1 MFFNIGSR
9 VLDNFPVHYQH
20 NNLAINLDSGWK
32 QMLDQHGN
40 LLLYKGYIDNGI
52 LDDYV
57 IEISDQEEP
66 IYNGN
71 FCVIKCFNQ
80 GVYIKTDRLR
90 SFPIWYSATDGITN
104 LTPLDQTVWTDS
116 FVMLTDD
123 LRLIESKFNAIGII
137 ENTYLT
143 LDQVVTQVDTILRDK
158 IKQFA
163 AYNTEPVNVFLSG
176 GIDTML
182 LYSYIKTLNIPHN
195 LIACA
200 HTDFDYFYL
209 KNHDTLAQFW
219 GYKQF
224 HYWDKDCVLLSG
236 APGDEFTV
244 RSPATANMMMKF
256 HGTSIP
262 ELMQQPESCTKLH
275 YLYFSKPAYSELW
288 NNQAETYN
296 SLSDAIR
303 ACLNFNINDW
313 QHWHLGRTISYTPLR
328 DLDIFKT
335 IARLDKHDLIDQVM
349 DSVVQKTLLKNNSPE
364 LLSGLSTQKN
374 SKNSMENLTGILID
388 CV

>member
-1 MFFNIGSR
+1 MFFNIGPTTLS
-9 VLDNFPVHYQH
+9 NFPVHYQH
-20 NNLAINLDSGWK
+20 NNLVINLDSGWK
-32 QMLDQHGN
+32 QTTDQHNN
-40 LLLYKGYIDNGI
+40 LLLYKGYIDNGT

-57 IEISDQEEP
+57 IEISCQEEP
-66 IYNGN
+66 LYNGN
-71 FCVIKCFNQ
+71 FCVLKMFDQ
-80 GVYIKTDRLR
+80 GVTVKTDRLR
-90 SFPIWYSATDGITN
+90 SFPLWYSVTDGITN

-116 FVMLTDD
+116 FVVLADN
-123 LRLIESKFNAIGII
+123 LVLIESKFDAIGSV
-137 ENTYLT
+137 EESYLT
-143 LDQVVTQVDTILRDK
+143 LDQVVEQVDTILYNK

-163 AYNTEPVNVFLSG
+163 KHNSEPINVFLSG

-182 LYSYIKTLNIPHN
+182 LYSYVKRLNIPHN

-200 HTDFDYFYL
+200 HTDYDYFYL
-209 KNHDTLAQFW
+209 KNHDTLSQFW
-219 GYKQF
+219 GYRQF
-224 HYWDKDCVLLSG
+224 HYWDQDCILLSG

-244 RSPATANMMMKF
+244 RSPATANMMMRF

-262 ELMQQPESCTKLH
+262 ELMQQSEHRTALH
-275 YLYFSKPAYSELW
+275 YLYFNKPDYMKMW
-288 NNQAETYN
+288 NNQTETYN

-335 IARLDKHDLIDQVM
+335 IARLGKHDLIDQVM
-349 DSVVQKTLLKNNSPE
+349 DSIVQKTLLKNNAPE
-364 LLSGLSTQKN
+364 LLLGLSAQKN

-388 CV
+388 QM

>member
-1 MFFNIGSR
+1 MFFGIGSC

-20 NNLAINLDSGWK
+20 NNLVINLDSGWE
-32 QMLDQHGN
+32 QMPDQHGN

-57 IEISDQEEP
+57 IEISNQEEP
-66 IYNGN
+66 LHNGN
-71 FCVIKCFNQ
+71 FCVIKCFDQ
-80 GVYIKTDRLR
+80 GVSIKADRLR

-123 LRLIESKFNAIGII
+123 LRLIESKFDAIGTIAD
-137 ENTYLT
+137 TYLS
-143 LDQVVTQVDTILRDK
+143 LDQVVAHVDIILRNK
-158 IKQFA
+158 IKQFT

-219 GYKQF
+219 GYRQF
-224 HYWDKDCVLLSG
+224 HYWNKDCFLLSG

-244 RSPATANMMMKF
+244 RSPATANMMMQF

-262 ELMQQPESCTKLH
+262 ELMQQSEHRTALH
-275 YLYFSKPAYSELW
+275 YLYFNKPDYMKMWSS
-288 NNQAETYN
+288 QHETYT
-296 SLSDAIR
+296 SLSQVIR
-303 ACLNFNINDW
+303 ACLNLNINDW

-335 IARLDKHDLIDQVM
+335 IARLEKHDLIDQVM
-349 DSVVQKTLLKNNSPE
+349 DSIVQKTLLKNNAPE
-364 LLSGLSTQKN
+364 LLLGLSAQKN
-374 SKNSMENLTGILID
+374 AKNSMENLTGILID
-388 CV
+388 SA